1 MMPAPAQD
9 MTAPPP
15 PSGGEGAGKP
25 DPRPMLVQVLQ
36 KAKAMAD
43 EAGIDFMELV
53 TEVTGGEPEMED
65 EGEGSVRPPSP
76 AALGSM

>member
-1 MMPAPAQD
+1 MGQ
-9 MTAPPP
+9 
-15 PSGGEGAGKP
+15 GEGKP

-43 EAGIDFMELV
+43 EAGIDFEELV
-53 TEVTGGEPEMED
+53 NEVMGESPEME

-76 AALGSM
+76 SALGSM